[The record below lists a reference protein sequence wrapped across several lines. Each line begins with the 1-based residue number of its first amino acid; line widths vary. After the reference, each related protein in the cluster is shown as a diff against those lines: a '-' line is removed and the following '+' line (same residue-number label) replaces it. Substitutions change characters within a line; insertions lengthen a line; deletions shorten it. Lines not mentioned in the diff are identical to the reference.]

1 MTKLQTAIQ
10 HAINCASAENGSDT
24 PDFIL
29 AEYLT
34 DCLAAYDRALV
45 AREKW
50 YGRECGGL
58 KGPIPVDGPPPP
70 DSENVSDQI
79 PRTQDVANTTDS
91 PERLSASVLF
101 ASCDGLVAAM
111 SRCDCIY
118 VDTTGAGAVIADM
131 AESAGIKITRFRRA
145 SGLPPRRHSDCVQ
158 HDQPSQSAK
167 QYAQQP

>member
-50 YGRECGGL
+50 HGRACGVGN
-58 KGPIPVDGPPPP
+58 P
-70 DSENVSDQI
+70 DSEQPPSMEALVN
-79 PRTQDVANTTDS
+79 AAKNY
-91 PERLSASVLF
+91 PE
-101 ASCDGLVAAM
+101 
-111 SRCDCIY
+111 
-118 VDTTGAGAVIADM
+118 
-131 AESAGIKITRFRRA
+131 
-145 SGLPPRRHSDCVQ
+145 
-158 HDQPSQSAK
+158 
-167 QYAQQP
+167 

>member
-1 MTKLQTAIQ
+1 LPAFSLFSDDLPQTPNTMTKLQTAIQ

-45 AREKW
+45 ARERW

-70 DSENVSDQI
+70 DSENNPDG
-79 PRTQDVANTTDS
+79 TTN
-91 PERLSASVLF
+91 
-101 ASCDGLVAAM
+101 
-111 SRCDCIY
+111 
-118 VDTTGAGAVIADM
+118 
-131 AESAGIKITRFRRA
+131 
-145 SGLPPRRHSDCVQ
+145 
-158 HDQPSQSAK
+158 
-167 QYAQQP
+167 